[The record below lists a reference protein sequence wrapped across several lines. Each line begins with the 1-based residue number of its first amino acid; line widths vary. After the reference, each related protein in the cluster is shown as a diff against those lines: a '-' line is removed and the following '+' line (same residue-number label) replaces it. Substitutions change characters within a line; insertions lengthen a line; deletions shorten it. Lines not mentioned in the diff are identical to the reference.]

1 MLITLAQVL
10 DFLNGMQNRGV
21 MLAAEIAPDFRK

>member
-10 DFLNGMQNRGV
+10 DFLNRMQNRSV
-21 MLAAEIAPDFRK
+21 MLAAEIAPDFRE